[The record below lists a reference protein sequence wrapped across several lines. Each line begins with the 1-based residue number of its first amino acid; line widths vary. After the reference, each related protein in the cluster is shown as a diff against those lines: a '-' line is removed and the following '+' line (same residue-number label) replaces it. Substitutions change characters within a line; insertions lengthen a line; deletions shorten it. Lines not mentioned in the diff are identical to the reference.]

1 MLQNRFSPEQVDLL
15 QQFSTN
21 LNQQQLIWLAGY
33 YAGLS
38 ERSASPT
45 VVEADNDAAPQIVTT
60 SPELSILYG
69 SRTGNGEGLA
79 KIALKIATEQG
90 YKATLKNMGEYK
102 TRDLQNEKN
111 LLVIVSTHGEGEPPF
126 AAKELYE
133 FIFGKRAPRLENL
146 NYAVVGLGDSSY
158 FHFCKT
164 GIDFDNQLEKL
175 GAKRIH
181 NRANLDVNFTD
192 TAEKH
197 LEDALKA
204 FGGSVEKK
212 PIANAKFS
220 LVTGAKKSVATPAIS
235 KSNPFKA
242 PVLDKVGLHGRG
254 SDRQTIHIELN
265 TENNPAL
272 NYEPGDAAGII
283 PVNTQELINEVL
295 AVTGLDAGETVSIN
309 QKEKKLEDALY
320 KDLELSKITV
330 DVVKRYLESFPN
342 DALEA
347 LTTDVDAFKT
357 YLDGRDIVDLFTDY
371 PAELSAQHLVKIL
384 RPLQPRYYSIS
395 SSPKAFPG
403 ELHLTVGVVQYHHAG
418 RSKKGTCSNYLSD
431 VLIDDETVPVFIEP
445 NPGFRLPANNQT
457 PIIMVGAGTGVAPYR
472 AFVQHRELADNR
484 GKSWLF
490 FGNRNFE
497 SEFLYQTEWQDFL
510 KSGALTKLD
519 VAFSRDG
526 DTKVY
531 VQDKLWE
538 HGAEVFQ
545 WLEEGAH
552 FYICGDMKHMAR
564 AVQDNLLRIVEKYG
578 LRNKQEAQEYVDQ
591 LEKTKR
597 LQLDVY

>member
-1 MLQNRFSPEQVDLL
+1 MFQNIFSPEQTDLL
-15 QQFSTN
+15 KQFSSN
-21 LNQQQLIWLAGY
+21 LNHQQLLWLAGY

-38 ERSASPT
+38 ERNTDVVALTETDVALQT
-45 VVEADNDAAPQIVTT
+45 VVTT
-60 SPELSILYG
+60 TEITILYG

-79 KIALKIATEQG
+79 KIAQKIATEQG

-133 FIFGKRAPRLENL
+133 FIFGKRAPKLEGVNF
-146 NYAVVGLGDSSY
+146 AVLGLGDSSY

-181 NRANLDVNFTD
+181 TRITLDVDFAE

-197 LEDALKA
+197 LLDALKA
-204 FGGSVEKK
+204 FGGSADIK

-220 LVTGAKKSVATPAIS
+220 MVAGVKKTDVAPTVS
-235 KSNPFKA
+235 KSNPYKA

-254 SDRQTIHIELN
+254 SDRQTIHIELS
-265 TENNPAL
+265 TDNNAAL
-272 NYEPGDAAGII
+272 NYQPGDAAGIV
-283 PVNTQELINEVL
+283 PVNTQELINETL
-295 AVTGLDAGETVSIN
+295 ATTGLDAGQLVSIN
-309 QKEKKLEDALY
+309 KKEIKLEEALY
-320 KDLELSKITV
+320 KNLELSKITV
-330 DVVKRYLESFPN
+330 DVVKRYLETYPN
-342 DALEA
+342 DALAA
-347 LTTDVDAFKT
+347 LTTNADKFKT

-371 PAELSAQHLVKIL
+371 PAQLSAENLVKIL

-403 ELHLTVGVVQYHHAG
+403 EVHLTVGVVQYHHAG
-418 RSKKGTCSNYLSD
+418 RDKKGACSNYLSD
-431 VLIDDETVPVFIEP
+431 VLIDNETVPVFIEP
-445 NPGFRLPANNQT
+445 NPGFRLPANDQT
-457 PIIMVGAGTGVAPYR
+457 PIIMVGAGTGIAPYR
-472 AFVQHRELADNR
+472 AFVQHRELAENP

-510 KSGALTKLD
+510 KTGALTKLD

-526 DTKVY
+526 DTKIY

-538 HGAEVFQ
+538 NGAEVFQ
-545 WLEEGAH
+545 WLEQGAH
-552 FYICGDMKHMAR
+552 FYICGDMKNMAR
-564 AVQDNLLRIVEKYG
+564 AVQDNLLKIVEKYG
-578 LRNKQEAQEYVDQ
+578 LRSTQDAQEYVDQ